1 MRFQLVDV
9 MSLLWE
15 FGRAK
20 FVVNEGLDSCWD
32 WKRVCLCNV
41 IY

>member
-20 FVVNEGLDSCWD
+20 FVLKEGLVILV
-32 WKRVCLCNV
+32 KRKQLLLVC
-41 IY
+41 ID